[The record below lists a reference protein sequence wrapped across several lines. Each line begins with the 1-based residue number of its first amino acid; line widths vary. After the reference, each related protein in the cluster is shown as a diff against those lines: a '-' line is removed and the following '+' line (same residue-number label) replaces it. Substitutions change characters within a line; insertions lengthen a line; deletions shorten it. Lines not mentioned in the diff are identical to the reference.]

1 MRAAI
6 ALQTP
11 TSGLP
16 SPACVVAIC
25 AAEILGLASYSIVPA
40 LLPQFIDAWSLSST
54 QAGWLAGSLFAGYML
69 GVVPL
74 VTSTDKMP
82 ARTIY
87 LAFSALSAL
96 STLGVALSDDLGPAL
111 AFRALG
117 GVGLAGTYMPGLRA
131 LTEGSEDPRRSRIA
145 ALYTSSFTIG
155 TAVSFLL
162 GRAGVLWGWRTAF
175 VASTIAGIGSLAIA
189 WATLPHPRNCTSAR
203 QAAIFSF
210 RAALR

>member
-1 MRAAI
+1 VEAEREHGVRRLRPLLGLWSALILRIMRAAVAI
-6 ALQTP
+6 KTP
-11 TSGLP
+11 ASGLP
-16 SPACVVAIC
+16 STACVVAVC
-25 AAEILGLASYSIVPA
+25 TAEILGLASYPIVPA

-54 QAGWLAGSLFAGYML
+54 QAGWLVGSLFAGYML

-74 VTSTDKMP
+74 VTSTDMMS

-87 LAFSALSAL
+87 LASSALSAL

-131 LTEGSEDPRRSRIA
+131 LTEGSEGPRRSRIA

-162 GRAGVLWGWRTAF
+162 GRAGVLWG
-175 VASTIAGIGSLAIA
+175 
-189 WATLPHPRNCTSAR
+189 
-203 QAAIFSF
+203 
-210 RAALR
+210 